1 MEKRAPFNFKTNE
14 LEKKDF
20 LIIDD
25 FGDMRGMIKSML
37 QAIGVTKLDA
47 AANGKDAVSAM
58 EAKRYDI
65 GLCDYN
71 LGPGKNGQQV
81 LEEARH
87 RNLIGL
93 GSIFLMITAENT
105 LDMVMGAV
113 EYEPDSY
120 LTKPFT
126 KDLLRAR
133 LDKLVEKKKN
143 LKDVEQ
149 AVDRNDFEVAVILL
163 DKKLAGKPRNLR
175 ELIKL
180 KAELCFRAG
189 DYQQAAT
196 ILEGIIAE
204 REMTWALLSLGKVHY
219 ARGDYQKARTLFEK
233 LLLENERFTAAYDW
247 LARTLEML
255 DQPEDA
261 QEVLQKAIILSPN
274 AILRQQALGELA
286 LKNQDEETASKA
298 LGQAV
303 KLGRHSVYKHPS
315 VNASL
320 ARIKA
325 RMGAGREGLK
335 ILKNM
340 KAEFPGSHE
349 ASLYASMAECVIHA
363 DAGETAAAEA
373 SLQRSTELYEQ
384 IGLEAGP
391 NAALEMI
398 RVCDK
403 LGDTEKAKSLLSTVV
418 KNNHSEDRLLK
429 DVGSLISELGLESDP
444 ESYIEG
450 IHKEVVNINNHGVE
464 LAKSG
469 HLKQALDY
477 FDEATQGMPAN
488 KVVNLN
494 AARVLIMSM
503 KENGVSSGELG
514 KVKQY
519 LDRVQKVDDKDPGL
533 RRVHAM
539 YRQLSLQS

>member
-1 MEKRAPFNFKTNE
+1 MEKRPPVNFRSSD
-14 LEKKDF
+14 LEKKNF

-25 FGDMRGMIKSML
+25 FGDMRGMIKGML
-37 QAIGVTKLDA
+37 QGIGVTRLDV

-58 EAKRYDI
+58 EAKRYDFI
-65 GLCDYN
+65 LCDYN

-81 LEEARH
+81 LEEARY

-93 GSIFLMITAENT
+93 GSVFIMITAENT

-126 KDLLRAR
+126 KDLLRVR
-133 LDKLVEKKKN
+133 LNKMVEKKKN
-143 LKDVEQ
+143 LQDVEQ
-149 AVDRNDFEVAVILL
+149 AVDCKDFEVALVLL
-163 DKKLAGKPRNLR
+163 DKKIAEKPRNLR

-180 KAELCFRAG
+180 KTELCFRTG

-196 ILEGIIAE
+196 MLEEVIAE
-204 REMTWALLSLGKVHY
+204 REIPWALLGLGKVHY
-219 ARGDYQKARTLFEK
+219 ARGDFEKSRALFEK
-233 LLLENERFTAAYDW
+233 LLLQNERFTAAYDW
-247 LARTLEML
+247 LARTLQML
-255 DQPEDA
+255 DRYEDA
-261 QEVLQKAIILSPN
+261 QEVLHKAVTLSPH
-274 AILRQQALGELA
+274 AILRQQALGVLA
-286 LKNQDEETASKA
+286 MKNQDEETAAKA
-298 LGQAV
+298 LANAV

-315 VNASL
+315 VNARL
-320 ARIKA
+320 AKIRV

-340 KAEFPGSHE
+340 LSEFPDSEE
-349 ASLYASMAECVIHA
+349 ASLYASMAECVIHS
-363 DAGETAAAEA
+363 DAGDKDAAEA
-373 SLQRSTELYEQ
+373 SFQRTVELYEQ
-384 IGLEAGP
+384 IGLDAGP
-391 NAALEMI
+391 EAALEMV

-403 LGDTEKAKSLLSTVV
+403 LGDSDKAKNLLHTVV
-418 KNNHSEDRLLK
+418 KNNHSEDWLLR
-429 DVGSLISELGLESDP
+429 DVGNLMSELGLDLDP
-444 ESYIEG
+444 ESYIKG
-450 IHKEVVNINNHGVE
+450 IHKEVVNINNQGVE

-469 HLKQALDY
+469 RLKQALDH
-477 FDEATQGMPAN
+477 FEEAAQGMPAN

-494 AARVLIMSM
+494 AARVLIMNM
-503 KENGVSSGELG
+503 KENGVGRGQLG

-519 LDRVQKVDDKDPGL
+519 LERVRKLDDEDPGL

>member
-1 MEKRAPFNFKTNE
+1 MEKRAPLNFRTNE

-25 FGDMRGMIKSML
+25 FGDMRSMIKSML
-37 QAIGVTKLDA
+37 QAIGITKLDA
-47 AANGKDAVSAM
+47 AANGMDAVSAM

-65 GLCDYN
+65 VLCDYN

-93 GSIFLMITAENT
+93 GSIFVMITAENT

-163 DKKLAGKPRNLR
+163 DKKMAGKPRNLR

-180 KAELCFRAG
+180 KAELCFLAG

-204 REMTWALLSLGKVHY
+204 REMTWALLGLGKVYY

-247 LARTLEML
+247 LARTLQML
-255 DQPEDA
+255 NQPEDA
-261 QEVLQKAIILSPN
+261 QEVLHRAVTLSPN

-298 LGQAV
+298 LAQAV
-303 KLGRHSVYKHPS
+303 KLGRHSVYKHQS

-320 ARIKA
+320 AKIKA
-325 RMGAGREGLK
+325 RAGASREGLK

-340 KAEFPGSHE
+340 MGEFSGSHE
-349 ASLYASMAECVIHA
+349 ASLYASMAECVIHS
-363 DAGETAAAEA
+363 DAGEADAAEA
-373 SLQRSTELYEQ
+373 SLQRSRELYEQ

-391 NAALEMI
+391 NAALEMV

-403 LGDTEKAKSLLSTVV
+403 LGDSDTAKSLLNTVV

-429 DVGSLISELGLESDP
+429 DVGSLMSELGMESDP
-444 ESYIEG
+444 ESYIEE
-450 IHKEVVNINNHGVE
+450 IHKEVVNIKNHGVE

-469 HLKQALDY
+469 NLKQALDH
-477 FDEATQGMPAN
+477 FEEATQGMPAN

-494 AARVLIMSM
+494 AARVLIMNM
-503 KENGVSSGELG
+503 KESGTDRGQLG

-519 LDRVQKVDDKDPGL
+519 LDKVRKVDDKDPGL

-539 YRQLSLQS
+539 YRQLSLGS